1 MGKQARGFV
10 NQNRYKSGK
19 LIKNQLKRQINK
31 NKVKS
36 IINRNKSD
44 EV

>member
-19 LIKNQLKRQINK
+19 LIKNQLKRPAIK
-31 NKVKS
+31 KKPAD
-36 IINRNKSD
+36 K
-44 EV
+44 